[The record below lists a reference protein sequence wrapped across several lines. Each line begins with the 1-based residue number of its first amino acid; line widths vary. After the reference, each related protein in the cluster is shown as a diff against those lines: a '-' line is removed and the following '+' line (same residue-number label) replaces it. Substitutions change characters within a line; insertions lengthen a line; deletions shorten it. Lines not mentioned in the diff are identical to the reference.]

1 MKKRLCLILAALML
15 LGALSACSPAA
26 PSQTASPGG
35 ASKKPK
41 SFVFGVYNFTK
52 IDPSDNYNGWA
63 TLRYGVGET
72 LYKLDDNLNVV
83 PWLATN
89 HFLSEDNLT
98 WTITLR
104 DGVLFHNGNVM
115 DGAAVKASLER
126 LIAAN
131 ERAASELMIGS
142 IAAEGNTVS
151 ITTSQPNPTLLNALC
166 DPYACI
172 VDVSA
177 EDGVDFNLYPVC
189 TGPYIVKSFTPD
201 VEAHLEPFAQ
211 YWGGTPAL
219 NHLTI
224 KAIPDV
230 DTLALAMQNGE
241 VDAAYGLSYD
251 TLSLFSGDDR
261 FAITQAATAR
271 VYMLYF
277 NLERPFMGDPAFRRA
292 ICMAVDKDS
301 YGAILLNG
309 AGTPTKSA
317 FPSTLSYGDDA
328 LFGDVPGYD
337 PEGARALLRE
347 NGYVDTDGDGFL
359 EKDGKKVT
367 IRLIAYTRA
376 GLPQSAQV
384 LQSALID
391 LGIDTQ
397 YEQFESIS
405 QPINSRDFDICAYS
419 FVTAPTGDPFAF
431 LNNTMGTGRG
441 GNYGRYSN
449 PEVDA
454 LLNQLATEFD
464 VAKRA
469 EYAVQIQKIALAD
482 SSYCFM
488 FHLNMFMVMKKG
500 VTGLK
505 QSPVDYY
512 QITAETSPAA

>member
-131 ERAASELMIGS
+131 ERAASELMIAS

-189 TGPYIVKSFTPD
+189 TGPYLVKSFTPD

-230 DTLALAMQNGE
+230 DTLALAMQNGKLMPPT
-241 VDAAYGLSYD
+241 ACPTTPSPCSPATTACHYPGGHRPGLHA
-251 TLSLFSGDDR
+251 LL
-261 FAITQAATAR
+261 QP
-271 VYMLYF
+271 
-277 NLERPFMGDPAFRRA
+277 NRPFMQDPAFRRA
-292 ICMAVDKDS
+292 LCMAVDKDS
-301 YGAILLNG
+301 
-309 AGTPTKSA
+309 TERFS
-317 FPSTLSYGDDA
+317 STA
-328 LFGDVPGYD
+328 PA
-337 PEGARALLRE
+337 PHE
-347 NGYVDTDGDGFL
+347 
-359 EKDGKKVT
+359 
-367 IRLIAYTRA
+367 IRLPL
-376 GLPQSAQV
+376 LPF
-384 LQSALID
+384 LR
-391 LGIDTQ
+391 GRRP
-397 YEQFESIS
+397 FETC
-405 QPINSRDFDICAYS
+405 R
-419 FVTAPTGDPFAF
+419 
-431 LNNTMGTGRG
+431 L
-441 GNYGRYSN
+441 
-449 PEVDA
+449 
-454 LLNQLATEFD
+454 
-464 VAKRA
+464 
-469 EYAVQIQKIALAD
+469 
-482 SSYCFM
+482 
-488 FHLNMFMVMKKG
+488 
-500 VTGLK
+500 
-505 QSPVDYY
+505 
-512 QITAETSPAA
+512 